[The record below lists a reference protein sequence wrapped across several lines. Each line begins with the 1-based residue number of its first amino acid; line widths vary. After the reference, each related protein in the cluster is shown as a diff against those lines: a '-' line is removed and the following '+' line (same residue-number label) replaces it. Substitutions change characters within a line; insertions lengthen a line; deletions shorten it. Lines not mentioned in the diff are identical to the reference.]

1 MRYDPGEAFRSI
13 VESREKNSFTL
24 YTWISSFAV
33 RKPIREKF
41 FLSLYIYI
49 VSSYSKLLYRI
60 IDPSFIEF
68 IEKQGGYNFDKSDS
82 WLAREESK
90 MTAC

>member
-1 MRYDPGEAFRSI
+1 MDFQFRSK
-13 VESREKNSFTL
+13 ETDSREIL
-24 YTWISSFAV
+24 
-33 RKPIREKF
+33 PF
-41 FLSLYIYI
+41 FVYIYI

-82 WLAREESK
+82 SLAREESK